1 MACVSIIA
9 DFMDGMNILR
19 NIVRVAGKYSNKAA
33 FVIDGMAYSYG
44 ELFSYVRGIRSFLG
58 KREEEIIGVVAENR
72 IETYASILAVLLA
85 GKTYVIL
92 HPHYPDNRNNKIR
105 EAGDIQVVL
114 YAEECNMAASMP
126 ESVMFVCTRTLRE
139 EQEVEYCFGEE
150 DTKAYIIFTS
160 GSTGEPKGVPI
171 TRRNLNAFY
180 SAYSALGWNL
190 GPDDRMLQMFEL
202 TFDVSVVSMLYP
214 LTVGACVYTVG
225 QDSMKYMKV
234 YELLED
240 ERLTF
245 AAIAPSL
252 LQFLSPYFDEIRL
265 PDLKYLIV
273 TAEAAQVDVLVR
285 FRECAPNAE
294 FVNLY
299 GPTEATIY
307 CTAYRIPREECKHYH
322 GMIAIGRPFEG
333 MDILI
338 ADEEGKALN
347 VGEKGELWVS
357 GAQVMGGY
365 WKDREKSEQVLVHH
379 DGQVYYKTGDL
390 CYVDPDGDV
399 IYCGRKDYQV
409 KVQGFRVELNEIEY
423 TARKYYRDEKNV
435 IVVAKKEEDGGCEL
449 HLFVEA
455 AECDSKSLLEFM
467 KMHLP
472 SYMLPSGVHCLEVF
486 PLGTSNKI
494 DRKKLL
500 SLV

>member
-1 MACVSIIA
+1 
-9 DFMDGMNILR
+9 MDGMNILKD
-19 NIVRVAGKYSNKAA
+19 IVRGAGMYPGKTA
-33 FVIDGMAYSYG
+33 FVIDGIAYSYK
-44 ELFSYVRGIRSFLG
+44 ELFACVNGIHAFLDG
-58 KREEEIIGVVAENR
+58 REEEVIGVVAENR
-72 IETYASILAVLLA
+72 IETYAAILAVLLS

-105 EAGDIQVVL
+105 EAGDIGVVL
-114 YAEECNMAASMP
+114 YADECDMAKAMP
-126 ESVMFVCTRTLRE
+126 ESMAFVSTRELR
-139 EQEVEYCFGEE
+139 GEE
-150 DTKAYIIFTS
+150 HAEYNYGSGDTKAYIIFTS

-171 TRRNLNAFY
+171 TRDNLNAFY
-180 SAYSALGWNL
+180 TAYSALGWNL
-190 GPDDRMLQMFEL
+190 GADDRMLQMFEL
-202 TFDVSVVSMLYP
+202 TFDVSVVSTLFP
-214 LTVGACVYTVG
+214 LTVGAAIYTVG
-225 QDSMKYMKV
+225 PGEMKYTKV

-273 TAEAAQVDVLVR
+273 TAEAAQADVLAR
-285 FRECAPNAE
+285 FRACAPNAE

-322 GMIAIGRPFEG
+322 GMIAIGRPFEE
-333 MDILI
+333 MEVVI
-338 ADEEGKALN
+338 ADEDGQALN
-347 VGEKGELWVS
+347 TGEKGELWVS
-357 GAQVMGGY
+357 GPQVMAGY
-365 WKDREKSEQVLVHH
+365 WKDREKSEQVLVRHN
-379 DGQVYYKTGDL
+379 GRVFYKTGDL
-390 CYVDPDGDV
+390 CYMDADGDI

-423 TARKYYRDEKNV
+423 TARKFYREEKNV
-435 IVVAKKEEDGGCEL
+435 VVVAKKDDDGGCRL
-449 HLFVEA
+449 HLFIEA
-455 AECDSKSLLEFM
+455 AECDTPSLLEFM

-472 SYMLPSGVHCLEVF
+472 VYMLPARVHCLEVF